1 MLRPSSCAVRNT
13 RCEDFDL
20 GNDVRA
26 ADQTKHEFERDTHT
40 TMYCG
45 AVVLRSTFFQ
55 TSP

>member
-40 TMYCG
+40 TTGG